1 MRGHPDMDAALI
13 QQKIY
18 KGRGKAALRIGLACN
33 VFRPIHAATPLD
45 NQITTLLAAF
55 NVRDATYTKADD
67 FGKAAWYA
75 DYDGTQ
81 TQAGDYLVRQFDN
94 ATWYVSQQAQL
105 LPIALVQ
112 CERKIYLTR
121 PPADA
126 PGVVGALPYSG
137 VVACGG
143 DPDMNAA
150 LGTAET
156 PWPCSIL
163 LGGRA
168 LNALPLPT
176 SVKEGGWRIYLPPS
190 VPIVI
195 EASDTL
201 IDDLGRRYI
210 VESAEL
216 TDLGWRI
223 NANEAH
229 D

>member
-1 MRGHPDMDAALI
+1 MDAATI

-33 VFRPIHAATPLD
+33 VFRPIHAANPID
-45 NQITTLLAAF
+45 NQIATLLAAF
-55 NVRDATYTKADD
+55 NTRDPKYAKADD
-67 FGKAAWYA
+67 FGKSAWYA

-81 TQAGDYLVRQFDN
+81 TQAGDYLVRQFDG

-105 LPIALVQ
+105 LPIAMVQ
-112 CERKIYLTR
+112 CERKAYVER
-121 PPADA
+121 PSAIPTQTV
-126 PGVVGALPYSG
+126 GVVPYQGQQPSS
-137 VVACGG
+137 VT
-143 DPDMNAA
+143 AA
-150 LGTAET
+150 LGTAQT

-168 LNALPLPT
+168 LNAVPLPMST
-176 SVKEGGWRIYLPPS
+176 KEGGWRICLPGS
-190 VPIVI
+190 VPITLMS
-195 EASDTL
+195 SDVVT
-201 IDDLGRRYI
+201 DDLGRRFV

-216 TDLGWRI
+216 TDLGWRL